1 MSFAELA
8 AGSTLA
14 QGCWLVV
21 SRGPCLP
28 GREVGTPP
36 QVVGHPFWKRGLC
49 SFWCTARSAILRDI
63 LCPEEWAASLASV
76 PARHQQHPPH
86 VPWGTSVG
94 FQTRFGSKCRRVEG
108 AQMSPQGHLLAA
120 ALASQPAPAGGPPA
134 ALGTAV
140 RGGHRQPSGRPVP
153 RPLWLLV
160 SHGVSAVPGEQ
171 QQGDLGTE
179 RK

>member
-94 FQTRFGSKCRRVEG
+94 FQTPVSGASAGEWKGLRCHPRDTCWLLPWLPSLPLRV
-108 AQMSPQGHLLAA
+108 
-120 ALASQPAPAGGPPA
+120 ALQLPWG
-134 ALGTAV
+134 L
-140 RGGHRQPSGRPVP
+140 PSGEATGSRVAG
-153 RPLWLLV
+153 L
-160 SHGVSAVPGEQ
+160 SPGPC
-171 QQGDLGTE
+171 GCWCPMG
-179 RK
+179 